1 MERKAVHLAMTEQ
14 ATGYDG
20 ADMRRGACPTL
31 AAPMQTGDGLLV
43 RLRPVRPG
51 FALSELG
58 ALAKAARRFGNG
70 ILEVTARGNL
80 QIRGLTFETVPSL
93 AAAIADAEIRITEGV
108 VIETPPLAGID
119 PTELAD
125 PLSLAAE
132 LRAAITA
139 HRPALVLAPKLS
151 IIIDGGGRL
160 HLGETSADIR
170 LRAVGDNGGLSW
182 LLSLAGTERTA
193 KQIAALAPNVVIPA
207 VLNVLSELA
216 RLGGNA
222 RGRDLDAEM
231 MVRSIGSGLSF
242 ADVASPDAAPLA
254 VGVHDCGG
262 GGLVLGLGLAF
273 GQTDSESLIALV
285 AELERFG
292 AREIRLAPGHALL
305 VPGMKEDDIAQ
316 AQARALALG
325 FRISP
330 DDPGNHIAVCA
341 GIGACR
347 SALLDTKAAA
357 RLFIDE
363 APDLLDGSLSVHLSG
378 CAKGCAKPSPATL
391 TILGAPLGYGLV
403 VNGPASAVPNAYIE
417 QKTIKTAIGH
427 LGALVRRN
435 KQAGESALS
444 CLTRL
449 GPDATIAALQQ
460 G

>member
-1 MERKAVHLAMTEQ
+1 MERKAAHLVIERQ
-14 ATGYDG
+14 AEGYG
-20 ADMRRGACPTL
+20 AVDMRRGACPTL

-43 RLRPVRPG
+43 RLCPLRPG
-51 FALSELG
+51 FALSEVV

-80 QIRGLTFETVPSL
+80 QIRGLSREMVPSL
-93 AAAIADAEIRITEGV
+93 AVAIADAEIRITEGV
-108 VIETPPLAGID
+108 AIETPPLAGLD

-125 PLSLAAE
+125 PLMLAAE
-132 LRAAITA
+132 LRAAITS
-139 HRPALVLAPKLS
+139 HQPALVLAPKLS

-170 LRAVGDNGGLSW
+170 LRAVRGNAGLSW
-182 LLSLAGTERTA
+182 LLSLAGTERAA
-193 KQIAALAPNVVIPA
+193 KRVAMLLPDAVIPA
-207 VLNVLSELA
+207 VLRVLSKLA
-216 RLGGNA
+216 HLGSHA
-222 RGRDLDAEM
+222 RGRDLDAELM
-231 MVRSIGSGLSF
+231 ARSIGSALAF
-242 ADVASPDAAPLA
+242 DDVAPPDAAPLA
-254 VGVHDCGG
+254 VGVHDCGD

-273 GQTDSESLIALV
+273 GQTDAESLIALV
-285 AELERFG
+285 EELERLG

-305 VPGMKEDDIAQ
+305 VPGLKGEDIAR

-347 SALLDTKAAA
+347 SALLDTKGVA
-357 RLFIDE
+357 RLFIEE
-363 APDLLDGSLSVHLSG
+363 APELLDGTLSVHLSG

-391 TILGAPLGYGLV
+391 TMLGAPLGYGLV
-403 VNGPASAVPNAYIE
+403 VNGPASAVPNAYID

-427 LGALVRRN
+427 LGALVRQN
-435 KQAGESALS
+435 KQAGESARS

>member
-1 MERKAVHLAMTEQ
+1 MERNVVHLAMTEQ
-14 ATGYDG
+14 ATGHG
-20 ADMRRGACPTL
+20 AADMRRGACPTL

-51 FALSELG
+51 FALPEIV
-58 ALAKAARRFGNG
+58 ALAKAARQFGNG

-80 QIRGLTFETVPSL
+80 QIRGLSRETVPSL
-93 AAAIADAEIRITEGV
+93 AAAIADAGIRITEGV
-108 VIETPPLAGID
+108 AIETPPLAGLD
-119 PTELAD
+119 PNEFAD
-125 PLSLAAE
+125 PLSLAAQ
-132 LRAAITA
+132 LRGAIAA
-139 HRPALVLAPKLS
+139 HRPVLFLAPKLS

-170 LRAVGDNGGLSW
+170 LRAVRDGAALSW

-193 KQIAALAPNVVIPA
+193 KRIAMFTPDAVIPA
-207 VLNVLSELA
+207 VLRVLSELA

-222 RGRDLDAEM
+222 RGRYLNAELM
-231 MVRSIGSGLSF
+231 ARSIGSGLSF

-254 VGVHDCGG
+254 VGVHDCGD

-273 GQTDSESLIALV
+273 GQTDAESLIAFV
-285 AELERFG
+285 EELERLDIH
-292 AREIRLAPGHALL
+292 EIRLAPGHALL
-305 VPGMKEDDIAQ
+305 VPGMKGEDIARAQ
-316 AQARALALG
+316 AQALALG

-341 GIGACR
+341 GTGACR
-347 SALLDTKAAA
+347 SALLDTKGVA
-357 RLFIDE
+357 RLFIEE
-363 APDLLDGSLSVHLSG
+363 APELLDGSLTVHLSG

-391 TILGAPLGYGLV
+391 TMLGAPLGYGLV

-427 LGALVRRN
+427 LGALVRQN
-435 KQAGESALS
+435 KQAGESARS